1 MAATENHTTARE
13 GHVVAKR
20 FYNRTV
26 SEKFLYTSFLLLA
39 GLGYLMA
46 SAYLYVTHEMNDGK
60 PGLSVEDVADSYYGN
75 RSGTRL
81 EAAIRGPMSGF
92 ISDEDRELMV
102 AWLKDGGEEDH
113 YQKEILPILQKTC
126 LNCHTKSVNP
136 NIPDYNSYQGL
147 HEVSKVDTGMSMASL
162 LKLSHIHLFGI
173 SILLFVLGFIFI
185 QSEVNVYF
193 KRFLVVSPML
203 AVFVDV
209 ASWFLTKWDSHYA
222 MVVIVAGAVLGFSM
236 AAQILISLYQ
246 IWFLRAPAIPAPPL
260 K

>member
-1 MAATENHTTARE
+1 MSIH
-13 GHVVAKR
+13 R
-20 FYNRTV
+20 FYTKTI
-26 SEKFLYTSFLLLA
+26 SEKLLYTSFLLLV

-46 SAYLYVTHEMNDGK
+46 TAYLYVTHEMNDGK
-60 PGLSVEDVADSYYGN
+60 PGLSVADVANSYYGN

-92 ISDEDRELMV
+92 ISEEDRETMV
-102 AWLKDGGEEDH
+102 AWLKDGGEADH
-113 YQKEILPILQKTC
+113 YEPTIKPILQKTC
-126 LNCHTKSVNP
+126 LNCHVASSGMNL
-136 NIPDYNSYQGL
+136 PDFSSYEGI
-147 HEVSKVDTGMSMASL
+147 HKVSTVDTGMSMASL

-173 SILLFVLGFIFI
+173 SILLFVLGWIFI
-185 QSEVNVYF
+185 QSEINVHF
-193 KRFLVVSPML
+193 KRFLVVSPMI

-209 ASWFLTKWDSHYA
+209 LSWFLTKWDSHYA

-246 IWFLRAPAIPAPPL
+246 IWFLKRPENPDLHPPL